1 MSLDAVSFLG
11 GRVALDER
19 VPLGGGKFL
28 ERDSAMSFQMATS
41 PEAGRMYAL
50 APMVEIWG
58 AHHSVHD
65 EGVRHSNT
73 KCGTTRQCC
82 NEGTDGVE

>member
-41 PEAGRMYAL
+41 PAAGRMYAL
-50 APMVEIWG
+50 ALMVEIWG